1 MIFRKKKQ
9 KPVEEYWKDKLYME
23 IKSIKEQVEL
33 NESQHRLGFIDPV
46 EYKETHDA
54 INERIRQLESK
65 LAFDNMMGNPMDQLE
80 GMFNETD

>member
-1 MIFRKKKQ
+1 MFGRKKE
-9 KPVEEYWKDKLYME
+9 KPIERYWEDGLYME

-65 LAFDNMMGNPMDQLE
+65 MAFDKMMGNPMESLE